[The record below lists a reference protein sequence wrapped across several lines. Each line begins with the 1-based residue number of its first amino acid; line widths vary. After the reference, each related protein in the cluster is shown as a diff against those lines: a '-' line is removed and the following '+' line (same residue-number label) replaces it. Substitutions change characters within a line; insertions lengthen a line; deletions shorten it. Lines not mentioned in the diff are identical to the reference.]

1 MPTLLELCGIEIP
14 STVEGLPL
22 FSNQTRKMLYGEIGE
37 GPKATRMVTNGKF
50 KLIYYPCG
58 NVFQLFDTQADPQ
71 ERCNLYGLPGYE
83 SSAQCLYD
91 YLITHLHGNDL
102 AWLKDG
108 VLEGTP
114 TPSFKRSPD
123 YALFNQRGLHWPPP
137 SGYSNTGKT

>member
-1 MPTLLELCGIEIP
+1 
-14 STVEGLPL
+14 
-22 FSNQTRKMLYGEIGE
+22 MLYGEIGE

-58 NVFQLFDTQADPQ
+58 NVFQLFDNQADPQ
-71 ERCNLYGLPGYE
+71 VRCNLYGLPGYE

-91 YLITHLHGNDL
+91 YLIEHLHGNDL
-102 AWLKDG
+102 TWLKDG

-114 TPSFKRSPD
+114 TPSFKRAPD

-137 SGYSNTGKT
+137 SGYSNAGKT